1 ALVFIDEYNRLRI
14 SLGNEDA
21 FRSSS
26 TVGTGLIKLGV
37 ERQGEGGGRTYTYSP
52 EPMPLSV
59 DLDGDGIEESVVPQ
73 NQFPGRLAVV
83 YKGPGGYRFQGV
95 NSGFEGTIVALGAVT
110 GDVTPSLVVAVARNT
125 NFLNTQGETAIIMTT
140 AEGPRHASARPPA
153 AGRAPREDPP
163 ISNRGCQES
172 LGLVRP
178 ARGMP
183 VKFDTAPPRGM
194 KDLFPAEVELR
205 DRATATIL
213 ATYRRYGFRR
223 IETPALENLRLLQGS
238 GGGENEKLIYKVL
251 KRGAKLD
258 AATTTREE
266 DLADLG
272 LRFDLTVPLARY
284 YAHHR
289 AELPDPFKAIQIG
302 PVWRAERPQKGRF
315 RQFTQCD
322 IDILGVGSEVA
333 EVELILATAEAL
345 IELGLEH
352 PRIRLNDRR
361 ILSAM
366 ASFCG
371 VEPARHGDFFITL
384 DKRDK
389 IGREGVEREL
399 REAGHDVGAI
409 SKLFALVLSGDGE
422 SSSALE
428 RLAQAGPAASGGVE
442 TLRTILRT
450 VGQEA
455 GNRFTAGFDASLV
468 RGMGYYTGPIFEAA
482 YGDYGGSI
490 AGGGRYDR
498 MVGRLLGQDV
508 PACGFSI

>member
-1 ALVFIDEYNRLRI
+1 
-14 SLGNEDA
+14 
-21 FRSSS
+21 
-26 TVGTGLIKLGV
+26 
-37 ERQGEGGGRTYTYSP
+37 
-52 EPMPLSV
+52 
-59 DLDGDGIEESVVPQ
+59 
-73 NQFPGRLAVV
+73 
-83 YKGPGGYRFQGV
+83 
-95 NSGFEGTIVALGAVT
+95 
-110 GDVTPSLVVAVARNT
+110 
-125 NFLNTQGETAIIMTT
+125 
-140 AEGPRHASARPPA
+140 
-153 AGRAPREDPP
+153 
-163 ISNRGCQES
+163 
-172 LGLVRP
+172 
-178 ARGMP
+178 MP

-194 KDLFPAEVELR
+194 KDQLPAEVELR
-205 DRATATIL
+205 DRATVTIL

-258 AATTTREE
+258 AAATTREDE
-266 DLADLG
+266 LADLG

-322 IDILGVGSEVA
+322 IDILGVVSEIA
-333 EVELILATAEAL
+333 EVELILATSEAL
-345 IELGLEH
+345 IELGLER
-352 PRIRLNDRR
+352 PRIRVNDRR

-371 VEPARHGDFFITL
+371 VEPDRHGDFFITL
-384 DKRDK
+384 DKLDK

-399 REAGHDVGAI
+399 SEAGYDAGAI
-409 SKLFALVLSGDGE
+409 SKLFTLVLSSDGG
-422 SSSALE
+422 SSSSLE
-428 RLAQAGPAASGGVE
+428 RLAQGVPAASAGVE
-442 TLRTILRT
+442 SLRTILRT
-450 VGQEA
+450 VGHEA
-455 GNRFTAGFDASLV
+455 GDRFSVGFDASLV

-508 PACGFSI
+508 PACGFSIGFERVVSILEGKSDQVRSERDRVAFLFEPADPLAEVAAEAGRLRGRDRTVSLTLKRKNLARQLDDLAGEGFGSYAVFRPGQSPEVKALVRRTAGTGGPDA

>member
-1 ALVFIDEYNRLRI
+1 
-14 SLGNEDA
+14 
-21 FRSSS
+21 
-26 TVGTGLIKLGV
+26 
-37 ERQGEGGGRTYTYSP
+37 
-52 EPMPLSV
+52 
-59 DLDGDGIEESVVPQ
+59 
-73 NQFPGRLAVV
+73 
-83 YKGPGGYRFQGV
+83 
-95 NSGFEGTIVALGAVT
+95 
-110 GDVTPSLVVAVARNT
+110 
-125 NFLNTQGETAIIMTT
+125 
-140 AEGPRHASARPPA
+140 
-153 AGRAPREDPP
+153 
-163 ISNRGCQES
+163 
-172 LGLVRP
+172 
-178 ARGMP
+178 

-194 KDLFPAEVELR
+194 KDLLPAEVELR

-223 IETPALENLRLLQGS
+223 IETPALENLGLLQGS

-258 AATTTREE
+258 AAATTREE

-322 IDILGVGSEVA
+322 IDILGVVSEIA
-333 EVELILATAEAL
+333 EVELILATSEAL
-345 IELGLEH
+345 IELGLER

-384 DKRDK
+384 DKLDK
-389 IGREGVEREL
+389 IGRDGVEREL
-399 REAGHDVGAI
+399 SEAGHDTGAI
-409 SKLFALVLSGDGE
+409 SKLFTLVLSGDGG
-422 SSSALE
+422 SSSSLE
-428 RLAQAGPAASGGVE
+428 RLAQAVPAASGGVE
-442 TLRTILRT
+442 SLRTILRT

-455 GNRFTAGFDASLV
+455 GDRFAVGFDASLV

-508 PACGFSI
+508 PACGFSIGFERVVSILEGQSGQARPEPDRVAFLFEPADPLAEVAAEAGRLRGRDRTVSLTLKRKNLARQLDDLAGEGFGSYAVFRPGRSPEVKALVRRTAGAGGADA

>member
-1 ALVFIDEYNRLRI
+1 
-14 SLGNEDA
+14 
-21 FRSSS
+21 
-26 TVGTGLIKLGV
+26 
-37 ERQGEGGGRTYTYSP
+37 
-52 EPMPLSV
+52 
-59 DLDGDGIEESVVPQ
+59 
-73 NQFPGRLAVV
+73 
-83 YKGPGGYRFQGV
+83 
-95 NSGFEGTIVALGAVT
+95 
-110 GDVTPSLVVAVARNT
+110 
-125 NFLNTQGETAIIMTT
+125 
-140 AEGPRHASARPPA
+140 
-153 AGRAPREDPP
+153 
-163 ISNRGCQES
+163 
-172 LGLVRP
+172 
-178 ARGMP
+178 MP

-194 KDLFPAEVELR
+194 KDQLPAEVELR

-258 AATTTREE
+258 AAATTRED

-322 IDILGVGSEVA
+322 IDILGVISEIA
-333 EVELILATAEAL
+333 EVELILATSEAL
-345 IELGLEH
+345 IELGLER

-371 VEPARHGDFFITL
+371 VEPDRHGDFFITL
-384 DKRDK
+384 DKLDK

-399 REAGHDVGAI
+399 REAGYDAGAI
-409 SKLFALVLSGDGE
+409 SKLFALVLSSDGG
-422 SSSALE
+422 SSSSLE
-428 RLAQAGPAASGGVE
+428 RLAQAVPPASAGVE
-442 TLRTILRT
+442 SLRTILRT

-455 GNRFTAGFDASLV
+455 GERFTVGFDASLV

-508 PACGFSI
+508 PACGFSIGFERVVSILEAQTDLVGSERDRVAFLFEPADPLAEVAAEAGRLRGRDRTVSLTLKRKNLARQLDDLAGEGFGSYAVFRQGQSPEVKALVRRTTGTGGRDA